1 MNPREISKKK
11 YEDALKA
18 YQEQIVQ
25 IAILE
30 YELRDLNS
38 KKAKKEAYDTLK
50 ARIEKE
56 YEHLSVLA
64 QAVTDTFREFENTGE
79 IVAEEVDLNGL
90 EKEEFSERYYE
101 ILDRYEDQ
109 LDHIKLLEEEL
120 VDLGERKP
128 KASTAEMKAKRAEI
142 DAAYNALAEL
152 AAALSEEVD
161 EKYEEEAERITLD
174 DLKKEIDAA
183 IDQVKDEEEI
193 TEEDKRIISELEVEE
208 IHRLRKELLQLQKD
222 LKANI
227 QRKGELI
234 RKDNAKLENLR
245 GFDEAIKQLE
255 EKIADTK
262 DELNYYLKKHPELRE
277 DKKKEELPEKGLGF
291 DELSRYIEG
300 YLYMKS
306 AGEEKVHTEVS
317 DPYSDQRNI
326 SITLNLCSGYTY
338 HYNDARNPE
347 NGESYGYICWIA
359 HKKDGGYIAPEDFQ
373 KGADEWA
380 DECDHVFQFRGNR
393 KAGIQVQELVLK
405 EDGNLHPLYV
415 YETKGKRL
423 AKGVV
428 GEQHLREVSIATMLT
443 EIDEKLNACIQETKE
458 VEEVEDRDFEIDKAA
473 IEKLEAENEGLVL
486 HRNENEK
493 RKLLLLERDNAKLEN
508 LSGYD
513 EAIRQINEEIKKNER
528 AIASIK
534 AKYPAVYKPVE
545 ETPAVEPVEEK
556 PTQEEIQEAIEEAM
570 RNVEESKKDK
580 EEPTE
585 EERLENEIIG
595 ILSREEI
602 ADIIDR
608 KLNEIYAEDHKEK
621 VDNREVINNAEVQA
635 AVEEKMSEVTTEETI
650 TKEDVREEVEAAMEQ
665 VVATDHEEYEEIFE
679 GTYIIDGP
687 LTPEQQRDKIFSLME
702 QAGIVLTNEEKEQL
716 EIGYAGVEDN
726 DGLSE
731 TQTTKFVVRRPI
743 QKVPYK
749 EPRPEDYQVEEPQ
762 QEETQQEQ
770 TTTTEE
776 KPEDER
782 DFIQT
787 MTPNGVQLVEKITLY
802 VDLDN
807 SEVYGKNYLFK
818 RFNMDKLSDKVII
831 DGFKCYKMSND
842 YVEYIVRNQNNNY
855 SPYVVET
862 REVHM
867 GKKEKTEEIDEK
879 THELAN
885 EMSIAEFYMLILHP
899 EYKDINKLD
908 KDTQRSL
915 FIDYWY
921 IRDNYKDIHEVFQKM
936 KSYYSGADIDDKS
949 LLISILPKYVVEQE
963 MTRRAERGED
973 FISEKEYKDAIYKAL
988 ANKERYMPEWSYT
1001 ETMLSEITSV
1011 NTNDVIL
1018 KQNNLPIDKE
1028 FKVEKP
1034 EIHKP
1039 RDVRPDYGHDGI
1051 APLDELRNII
1061 NNILVNYFRN
1071 IYSVDEAISELA
1083 KVFQENT
1090 NAINKALDTVENKD
1104 KIRKA
1109 LMNIINNRNALY
1121 EMCGIIVGELT
1132 DNSQIQYVNLEDAF
1146 KITDLE
1152 GEVYNQV
1159 VTYLMSTLL
1168 IQQTESQIIV
1178 DNKVVEHIDT
1188 NAKRR

>member
-11 YEDALKA
+11 YEAALKA

-30 YELRDLNS
+30 YELRDLNG

-50 ARIEKE
+50 ARIDKE

-79 IVAEEVDLNGL
+79 VVAEKVDLNGL
-90 EKEEFSERYYE
+90 EREEFSEKYYE

-142 DAAYNALAEL
+142 DAAYDALAEL
-152 AAALSEEVD
+152 AEALSEEVD
-161 EKYEEEAERITLD
+161 EKYEEEVEKITLD
-174 DLKKEIDAA
+174 DLRKEIDAA
-183 IDQVKDEEEI
+183 IDQVKDEEL
-193 TEEDKRIISELEVEE
+193 TAEDLQIISELEVEE

-234 RKDNAKLENLR
+234 RKDNAKLENLK
-245 GFDEAIKQLE
+245 GYDEAIKQLE
-255 EKIADTK
+255 EKIAETK

-306 AGEEKVHTEVS
+306 AGDEKVHTEVTN
-317 DPYSDQRNI
+317 PYPDQRNI
-326 SITLNLCSGYTY
+326 SITLNLGSGYTY

-359 HKKDGGYIAPEDFQ
+359 HKKDGGYIAPEDFA

-393 KAGIQVQELVLK
+393 KAGIQVQELVLQ

-428 GEQHLREVSIATMLT
+428 GEKHLHEVSIATMLT
-443 EIDEKLNACIQETKE
+443 EVDGKLNECIQDKKE
-458 VEEVEDRDFEIDKAA
+458 AEVDHDFEIDKAA
-473 IEKLEAENEGLVL
+473 IEKLEAENEELVL

-608 KLNEIYAEDHKEK
+608 KLNEIYAEDHKAK
-621 VDNREVINNAEVQA
+621 VDNREVINNEEVQA
-635 AVEEKMSEVTTEETI
+635 VVEEKMNEVTTEETI
-650 TKEDVREEVEAAMEQ
+650 TPEEVRETVEAAMEQ
-665 VVATDHEEYEEIFE
+665 VEATNYEGYEEIFE
-679 GTYIIDGP
+679 GSFINNRL
-687 LTPEQQRDKIFSLME
+687 LTEAEAKAKVLELME
-702 QAGIVLTNEEKEQL
+702 RVGIELTDEEKKELQIAY
-716 EIGYAGVEDN
+716 EVS
-726 DGLSE
+726 DGKA
-731 TQTTKFVVRRPI
+731 KFVVRRPI

-749 EPRPEDYQVEEPQ
+749 EPTEEDYRPEVKEEQPAPT
-762 QEETQQEQ
+762 ET
-770 TTTTEE
+770 
-776 KPEDER
+776 KSEDER

-818 RFNMDKLSDKVII
+818 RFNMDKLSDKVVI
-831 DGFKCYKMSND
+831 DGFSCYKMSND

-862 REVHM
+862 REVRM
-867 GKKEKTEEIDEK
+867 GKKEKTEEADEK

-936 KSYYSGADIDDKS
+936 KNYYSGADIDDKS

-963 MTRRAERGED
+963 MSRRAERGED

-1011 NTNDVIL
+1011 NTKDVIL

-1028 FKVEKP
+1028 FKVAKP

-1039 RDVRPDYGHDGI
+1039 RDVRPDYRHNGI
-1051 APLDELRNII
+1051 APLNKLRNII
-1061 NNILVNYFRN
+1061 NNILVNYVRN

-1090 NAINKALDTVENKD
+1090 NAINKALEGVENKN
-1104 KIRKA
+1104 KVRKA

-1152 GEVYNQV
+1152 GDVYNQV

-1178 DNKVVEHIDT
+1178 DNKVAEHIDT
-1188 NAKRR
+1188 NNKRR

>member
-1 MNPREISKKK
+1 
-11 YEDALKA
+11 
-18 YQEQIVQ
+18 
-25 IAILE
+25 
-30 YELRDLNS
+30 
-38 KKAKKEAYDTLK
+38 
-50 ARIEKE
+50 
-56 YEHLSVLA
+56 
-64 QAVTDTFREFENTGE
+64 
-79 IVAEEVDLNGL
+79 
-90 EKEEFSERYYE
+90 
-101 ILDRYEDQ
+101 
-109 LDHIKLLEEEL
+109 
-120 VDLGERKP
+120 
-128 KASTAEMKAKRAEI
+128 MKAKRAEI

-326 SITLNLCSGYTY
+326 SITLNLGSGYTY

-1011 NTNDVIL
+1011 NTKDVIL

>member
-326 SITLNLCSGYTY
+326 SITLNLGSGYTY

-458 VEEVEDRDFEIDKAA
+458 VEEVVDRDFEIDKAA

-545 ETPAVEPVEEK
+545 ETTAVEPVEEK

-621 VDNREVINNAEVQA
+621 VDNREVIKNAEVQA

-665 VVATDHEEYEEIFE
+665 VVATDNEEYEEIFE

-1011 NTNDVIL
+1011 NTKDVIL

>member
-326 SITLNLCSGYTY
+326 SITLNLGSGYTY

-458 VEEVEDRDFEIDKAA
+458 VEEVADRDFEIDKAA
-473 IEKLEAENEGLVL
+473 IEKLEAENEELVL

-545 ETPAVEPVEEK
+545 ETTAVEPVEEK

-621 VDNREVINNAEVQA
+621 VDNREVIKNAEVQA

-665 VVATDHEEYEEIFE
+665 VVATDNEEYEEIFE

-1011 NTNDVIL
+1011 NTKDVIL

>member
-11 YEDALKA
+11 YEAALKA

-30 YELRDLNS
+30 YELRDLS
-38 KKAKKEAYDTLK
+38 GKKAKKDAYDTLK
-50 ARIEKE
+50 ARIDKE

-64 QAVTDTFREFENTGE
+64 QAVTDTFREFENSGE
-79 IVAEEVDLNGL
+79 IVAEEVVLSDL
-90 EKEEFSERYYE
+90 EKDEFSEKYYE

-109 LDHIKLLEEEL
+109 LDHIKRLEEEL

-128 KASTAEMKAKRAEI
+128 KATTAEMKAKRAEI
-142 DAAYNALAEL
+142 DAAYDALAEL
-152 AAALSEEVD
+152 ATALSEEVEGKYD
-161 EKYEEEAERITLD
+161 EIIEEITLD
-174 DLKKEIDAA
+174 DLRKEIDAA
-183 IDQVKDEEEI
+183 IDQVKDDEL
-193 TEEDKRIISELEVEE
+193 TEEDMQIISELEVEE
-208 IHRLRKELLQLQKD
+208 IERLRKELLQLQKD

-234 RKDNAKLENLR
+234 RKDNAKLENLK
-245 GFDEAIKQLE
+245 GFDEAIAQLE
-255 EKIADTK
+255 AKIAETK

-306 AGEEKVHTEVS
+306 AGDEKVHTEVTN
-317 DPYSDQRNI
+317 PYPDQRNI
-326 SITLNLCSGYTY
+326 SITLNLGSGYTY

-359 HKKDGGYIAPEDFQ
+359 HKKDGSYIKPEDFT

-415 YETKGKRL
+415 YESKGDKL

-428 GEQHLREVSIATMLT
+428 GEKHLHEVSIATMLT
-443 EIDEKLNACIQETKE
+443 EIDGKLNECIQDKK
-458 VEEVEDRDFEIDKAA
+458 EEVKEETVDRDFEIDKAA
-473 IEKLEAENEGLVL
+473 IEKLERENEELVL

-493 RKLLLLERDNAKLEN
+493 RKLLLLEKDNAKLEN
-508 LSGYD
+508 LRGYD

-545 ETPAVEPVEEK
+545 ETPVVDTVEEK
-556 PTQEEIQEAIEEAM
+556 PTKEEIAEAIEEAM

-580 EEPTE
+580 AEPTE
-585 EERLENEIIG
+585 EEMLEKEIIG

-602 ADIIDR
+602 ADLIDR
-608 KLNEIYAEDHKEK
+608 KLNEIYAEDNK
-621 VDNREVINNAEVQA
+621 VKKSVN
-635 AVEEKMSEVTTEETI
+635 EETI
-650 TKEDVREEVEAAMEQ
+650 TSEEIKEEVDNAIEQ
-665 VVATDHEEYEEIFE
+665 VLATGHEDYEEIFE
-679 GTYIIDGP
+679 GSFINNAQ
-687 LTPEQQRDKIFSLME
+687 LTDEEAKAKVIELME
-702 QAGIVLTNEEKEQL
+702 RVGIELTEEEKNQL
-716 EIGYAGVEDN
+716 QITYEAT
-726 DGLSE
+726 DGKA
-731 TQTTKFVVRRPI
+731 KFVVRRPVK
-743 QKVPYK
+743 KVPYK
-749 EPRPEDYQVEEPQ
+749 EPTVEDYLPKGKKEDKKP
-762 QEETQQEQ
+762 
-770 TTTTEE
+770 TTEE
-776 KPEDER
+776 QATTEDKKPVTEEKKTTKEEKEDER

-818 RFNMDKLSDKVII
+818 RFNMDKLSDKVVI
-831 DGFKCYKMSND
+831 DGFSCYKMSND

-867 GKKEKTEEIDEK
+867 GKKEKVEPVDEK

-885 EMSIAEFYMLILHP
+885 EMSIAEYYMLILHP

-908 KDTQRSL
+908 KDTQRAL

-921 IRDNYKDIHEVFQKM
+921 IRDNYKDIDEVFKKM
-936 KSYYSGADIDDKS
+936 KNYYSGADIDDKS

-1011 NTNDVIL
+1011 NTKDVIL
-1018 KQNNLPIDKE
+1018 KQNNVEIDKE

-1034 EIHKP
+1034 EIKKP
-1039 RDVRPDYGHDGI
+1039 TETVDHYTGI
-1051 APLDELRNII
+1051 TPLEELRNII
-1061 NNILVNYFRN
+1061 NNVLVNYFRN
-1071 IYSVDEAISELA
+1071 IYSVDEAIGELA
-1083 KVFQENT
+1083 RIFQENT
-1090 NAINKALDTVENKD
+1090 NAINKALENVENKD
-1104 KIRKA
+1104 KVRKA
-1109 LMNIINNRNALY
+1109 LINIINDRNALY

-1132 DNSQIQYVNLEDAF
+1132 DNNQIQYVNLEDVF
-1146 KITDLE
+1146 KITDLKDD
-1152 GEVYNQV
+1152 VYNQV

-1188 NAKRR
+1188 NNKRR

>member
-30 YELRDLNS
+30 YELRDLSS
-38 KKAKKEAYDTLK
+38 KKASKEAYDTLK

-79 IVAEEVDLNGL
+79 VVAEKVDLNGL
-90 EKEEFSERYYE
+90 EKEQFSEKYYE

-142 DAAYNALAEL
+142 DAAYDALAEL

-161 EKYEEEAERITLD
+161 EKYEEEVERITLD

-183 IDQVKDEEEI
+183 IDQVRDDEL
-193 TEEDKRIISELEVEE
+193 TAEDKQIISELEVEE

-245 GFDEAIKQLE
+245 GYDEAIKQLE

-317 DPYSDQRNI
+317 NPYPDQRNI
-326 SITLNLCSGYTY
+326 SITLNLGSGYTY

-393 KAGIQVQELVLK
+393 KAGIQVQELVLQ

-415 YETKGKRL
+415 YETKGNKL

-428 GEQHLREVSIATMLT
+428 GEKHLHEVSIATMLT
-443 EIDEKLNACIQETKE
+443 EIDGKLNACIKDTKE
-458 VEEVEDRDFEIDKAA
+458 EVVDHDFEIDKAA
-473 IEKLEAENEGLVL
+473 IEKLEAENEELVL

-545 ETPAVEPVEEK
+545 ETPAVDQAEER
-556 PTQEEIQEAIEEAM
+556 PTKEEIQEAIEEAM

-585 EERLENEIIG
+585 EEILEKEIIG

-602 ADIIDR
+602 ANIIDR
-608 KLNEIYAEDHKEK
+608 KLNEIYEEEKQSKSNGSEVLNKEETE
-621 VDNREVINNAEVQA
+621 RVI
-635 AVEEKMSEVTTEETI
+635 EEKMNEVVVDEKVTKEEITEEA
-650 TKEDVREEVEAAMEQ
+650 EAAME
-665 VVATDHEEYEEIFE
+665 EEGYEEIFE
-679 GTYIIDGP
+679 GSFINNRQ
-687 LTPEQQRDKIFSLME
+687 LTEEEAKAKVIELME
-702 QAGIVLTNEEKEQL
+702 RVGIELTEAEKSALQITYE
-716 EIGYAGVEDN
+716 V
-726 DGLSE
+726 SE
-731 TQTTKFVVRRPI
+731 GKAKFKVRRPI

-749 EPRPEDYQVEEPQ
+749 EPTIEDYQKEEVK
-762 QEETQQEQ
+762 T
-770 TTTTEE
+770 E
-776 KPEDER
+776 KPEDEKE
-782 DFIQT
+782 FIQT

-818 RFNMDKLSDKVII
+818 RFNMDKLSDKVVI
-831 DGFKCYKMSND
+831 DGFSCYKMSND

-862 REVHM
+862 REVRM
-867 GKKEKTEEIDEK
+867 GKKEKVEEVDEK

-936 KSYYSGADIDDKS
+936 KNYYSGADIDDKS

-1011 NTNDVIL
+1011 NTKDVIL
-1018 KQNNLPIDKE
+1018 KQNNIPIDKD

-1034 EIHKP
+1034 EIYKP

-1051 APLDELRNII
+1051 APLEELRNVI

-1083 KVFQENT
+1083 KVFRENT
-1090 NAINKALDTVENKD
+1090 NAINKALEGVENKD
-1104 KIRKA
+1104 KVRKA

-1188 NAKRR
+1188 NSKRR

>member
-326 SITLNLCSGYTY
+326 SITLNLGSGYTY

-428 GEQHLREVSIATMLT
+428 GEQHLHEVSIATMLT

-458 VEEVEDRDFEIDKAA
+458 VEEVVDRDFEIDKAA

-1011 NTNDVIL
+1011 NTKDVIL